1 MSGLNA
7 EDFKIIKISKNN
19 GTFRIIYAPNSE
31 MKRKLKKKVR
41 NLSKM
46 VDKYDVNNSVVGF
59 RTNVN
64 CASSAMRHIG
74 YACTIKMDLSNF
86 FDTVNIDHLGY
97 LSKTEIKIVE
107 SCLIEGVPRQG
118 LPTSPAISNLAF
130 IPVDTNIRTIV
141 DDIVADYEYTRYADD
156 LILSFN
162 IGDNT
167 QTNLD
172 RISKLLISEI
182 SSIILD
188 KNFILNKRKTTVK
201 MASSGNRIITGIA
214 VNASRVMM
222 SRKTRR
228 KIRAANHQGNYNSS
242 LGLNEWGSCK
252 IPNTKLIRGLILG
265 TDFILTTNSNE
276 ISKTISIDSRF
287 IKNITIHEIYVYSR
301 TFKAYAII
309 LNNPND
315 MKIMSIGGVN
325 VRGVTRILN
334 NMFAPDNISR
344 LLKSKKNEEV

>member
-46 VDKYDVNNSVVGF
+46 VDKYDISNSVVGF

-86 FDTVNIDHLGY
+86 FDTVNIEHLSY
-97 LSKTEIKIVE
+97 LGKMETKIVE
-107 SCLIEGVPRQG
+107 SCLIDGVPRQG
-118 LPTSPAISNLAF
+118 LPSSPAISNLAF
-130 IPVDTNIRTIV
+130 IPVDNNIRSVV
-141 DDIVADYEYTRYADD
+141 DDVVADYEYTRYADD

-162 IGDNT
+162 TSDNSQIKLT
-167 QTNLD
+167 
-172 RISKLLISEI
+172 RISKMLISAI

-188 KNFILNKRKTTVK
+188 NNFILNKKKTTVK

-214 VNASRVMM
+214 VNESRVMM

-252 IPNTKLIRGLILG
+252 IPNTKLIKGLILG
-265 TDFILTTNSNE
+265 TDFILTTNFN
-276 ISKTISIDSRF
+276 K
-287 IKNITIHEIYVYSR
+287 YQ
-301 TFKAYAII
+301 
-309 LNNPND
+309 
-315 MKIMSIGGVN
+315 
-325 VRGVTRILN
+325 
-334 NMFAPDNISR
+334 R
-344 LLKSKKNEEV
+344 L